1 MPNKEPMSINRKGST
16 ATNIRLMK
24 ADRTIKITIKRNNC
38 LNNKK
43 ERSQRN
49 KPKSYFIK
57 SKRNNKKRLS
67 KLEREFRLP

>member
-1 MPNKEPMSINRKGST
+1 MSINRKGST

-43 ERSQRN
+43 ERS
-49 KPKSYFIK
+49 
-57 SKRNNKKRLS
+57 
-67 KLEREFRLP
+67 